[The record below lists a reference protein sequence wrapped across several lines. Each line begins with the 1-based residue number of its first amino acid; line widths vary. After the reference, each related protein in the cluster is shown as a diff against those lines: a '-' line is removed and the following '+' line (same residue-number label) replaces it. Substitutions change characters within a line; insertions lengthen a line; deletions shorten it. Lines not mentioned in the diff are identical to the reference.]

1 MLRLFRVSELLENI
15 KITLS
20 ENFPALDVIGE
31 ISDVNFNS
39 KSGHVYFNIKEDK
52 NLISCACWKNN
63 ALKLKTL
70 IEDGKKVRL
79 RGRVLSYPTNSK
91 FYINVITKYYVH

>member
-31 ISDVNFNS
+31 ISDVNFN
-39 KSGHVYFNIKEDK
+39 
-52 NLISCACWKNN
+52 
-63 ALKLKTL
+63 
-70 IEDGKKVRL
+70 
-79 RGRVLSYPTNSK
+79 
-91 FYINVITKYYVH
+91 